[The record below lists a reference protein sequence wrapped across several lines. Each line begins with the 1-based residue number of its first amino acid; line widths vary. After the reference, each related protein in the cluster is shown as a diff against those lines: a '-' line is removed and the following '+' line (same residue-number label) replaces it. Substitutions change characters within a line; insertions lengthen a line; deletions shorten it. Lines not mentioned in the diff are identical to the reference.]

1 VLLFLMVA
9 PAALLML
16 VMPLLHIRILWR
28 EARKGVKTYTR
39 RDWTIVAVSLAVAGV
54 LNFFLIRAYEGHG
67 RETVGLVL
75 LIAMLALAALAILG
89 VPIAIWVDR
98 RRRGRGER
106 A

>member
-1 VLLFLMVA
+1 VLLILMVA

-16 VMPLLHIRILWR
+16 VMPVLHLRILWR
-28 EARKGVKTYTR
+28 EARQGIKTYTR
-39 RDWTIVAVSLAVAGV
+39 RDWTIVAASLAVAGV

-75 LIAMLALAALAILG
+75 LIAMLAFAAVAILG
-89 VPIAIWVDR
+89 VPIAIWADR
-98 RRRGRGER
+98 RRRGRRKR

>member
-1 VLLFLMVA
+1 VV

-16 VMPLLHIRILWR
+16 AVHVLHFHVLWHELRKSIRK
-28 EARKGVKTYTR
+28 ATR
-39 RDWTIVAVSLAVAGV
+39 RDWGLVAVSLGIAAV

-75 LIAMLALAALAILG
+75 LIAMLAFAAVAIVG

-98 RRRGRGER
+98 RRRERRKRG